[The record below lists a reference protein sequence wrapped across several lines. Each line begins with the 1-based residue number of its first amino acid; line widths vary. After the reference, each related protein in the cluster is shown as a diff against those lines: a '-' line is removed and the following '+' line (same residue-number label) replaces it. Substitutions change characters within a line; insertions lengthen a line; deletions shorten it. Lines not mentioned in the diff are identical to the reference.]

1 MVHWTGFQP
10 FDRWSHMT
18 SMSTS
23 PTEQGSA
30 LTQLVAEYLQDR
42 RVQCSPKTIKIYRD
56 ALEDILLPFCA
67 RRGVSSL
74 DHLTA
79 AQLNELVGGL
89 LDGSGS
95 RSGRALAKP
104 TVSSYTRAINTFLTW
119 AGKQGETVKAKAQ
132 RPAVGRR
139 VLDVLSRDEITALE
153 DAAVNERDKL
163 IVRVLADTGVRLG
176 GLLGLTLGDLLQD
189 GRTYSLKV
197 REKGD
202 KERLVPIK
210 PELYKRLRRFAEKT
224 RPDGN
229 TDRIFL
235 TLRRS
240 ARTGQ
245 HEPIS
250 GNGVEQLFQTLT
262 ESAGLRKRVYP
273 HLMRHSYATHFLRR
287 GGNPLLL
294 QQILGHDSLAMIT
307 ATYSHLTI
315 SDAHAEA
322 MRVLTA
328 D

>member
-1 MVHWTGFQP
+1 MSQLSSRPTGQL
-10 FDRWSHMT
+10 
-18 SMSTS
+18 
-23 PTEQGSA
+23 GA
-30 LTQLVAEYLQDR
+30 LPQLVAEYLQDR
-42 RVQCSPKTIKIYRD
+42 RIQCSPKTIKIYRD
-56 ALEDILLPFCA
+56 ALEDILLAFCA
-67 RRGVSSL
+67 RQGVSSL
-74 DHLTA
+74 DQLTGM
-79 AQLNELVGGL
+79 QLNQLVVGL

-95 RSGRALAKP
+95 RSRRPLARP

-132 RPAVGRR
+132 RPMVGRR

-153 DAAVNERDKL
+153 DVAATERDKL
-163 IVRVLADTGVRLG
+163 IVRVLADTGMRLG
-176 GLLGLTLGDLLQD
+176 GLLGLTPGDLHQD
-189 GRTYSLKV
+189 GRICSLKV

-202 KERLVPIK
+202 KERLVPIR

-224 RPDGN
+224 RPDSDS
-229 TDRIFL
+229 DRIFL

-240 ARTGQ
+240 SRTGQ
-245 HEPIS
+245 YEPLG
-250 GNGVEQLFQTLT
+250 GNGVEQLFQTLA
-262 ESAGLRKRVYP
+262 EGAGIQKRVYP
-273 HLMRHSYATHFLRR
+273 HLLRHSYATHFLRR

-315 SDAHAEA
+315 TDAHAEA